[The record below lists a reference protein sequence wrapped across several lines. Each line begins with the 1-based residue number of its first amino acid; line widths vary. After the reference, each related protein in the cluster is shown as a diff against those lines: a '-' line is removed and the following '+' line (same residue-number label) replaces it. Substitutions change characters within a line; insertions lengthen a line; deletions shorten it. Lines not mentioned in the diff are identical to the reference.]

1 MSTIREQRQKA
12 EQELGID
19 ECYKVANA
27 ARLSL
32 ADAVASLVSLRKKR
46 RELESALEQREADV
60 TQETWA
66 SNSDMPVTRLDKLVK
81 VEIAKDQMIRGV
93 KANLD
98 ELAFEID
105 QQESYKTVAEAELR
119 VQCARMNE
127 LQGYLQFTAALM
139 AVNRATNP

>member
-1 MSTIREQRQKA
+1 MSTIREQRLKA
-12 EQELGID
+12 EKELGVD
-19 ECYKVANA
+19 ECYSRAKE
-27 ARLSL
+27 AREALT
-32 ADAVASLVSLRKKR
+32 DAVASLVTLRKKR

-81 VEIAKDQMIRGV
+81 VEIMKDQMVRGV

-105 QQESYKTVAEAELR
+105 KMESNKTVAEAELR

-127 LQGYLQFTAALM
+127 LQGYLQFVTALM
-139 AVNRATNP
+139 GK